1 SCWVLYHTI
10 HKDTQRLS
18 AGAISLIMAPLG
30 AALLGTG
37 IFAKD
42 IYKSN
47 FKAKESEVYLKT
59 VWSRTIESAQ
69 AYVQEFF
76 PRSRAV
82 AGEEALQEIIEDDT
96 IQLVVVVLPVQAALK
111 IVQRCLVAGK
121 AVVQEKPVAATVT
134 EAAEAISAYRRAV
147 AEAQTPQRTPLWM
160 FAENYR
166 YEAVF
171 VAASRRVSEIGRIIK
186 LDLIAD
192 LPMDE
197 RNRYFGSA
205 WRRDT
210 SGCPGG
216 FFMDSSVH
224 FVAAL
229 RMLAAAAGLGEA
241 VSACAHSLQAKPH
254 LSFPDSVVGFARFAN
269 GDVPASISISLA
281 AHQVRWSLSVVG
293 TEGSLEVS
301 RGGWGGTRTGYT
313 LSIKTIRAQE
323 SPQQGQTDPT
333 VQVLA
338 YAFSGCQDE
347 FAEFVGLTAEL
358 RRDEAAGGCGGDG
371 AGVVVPDAAAR
382 SSPEEGARDLALIEA
397 LLASAADGGQPVRVV
412 QI

>member
-1 SCWVLYHTI
+1 MTS
-10 HKDTQRLS
+10 
-18 AGAISLIMAPLG
+18 LG

-42 IYKSN
+42 IYKTN
-47 FKAKESEVYLKT
+47 FKENESEVDLKA

-82 AGEEALQEIIEDDT
+82 AGEEALQEIIEDDS

-111 IVQRCLVAGK
+111 IVQRCLAAGK
-121 AVVQEKPVAATVT
+121 AVVQEKPVAATVA
-134 EAAEAISAYRRAV
+134 EAVEAISAYRRAV
-147 AEAQTPQRTPLWM
+147 AEAQTPQRMPLWM

-171 VAASRRVSEIGRIIK
+171 AAASRRVSEIGRVIK

-229 RMLAAAAGLGEA
+229 RMLAAAAGLGGA
-241 VSACAHSLQAKPH
+241 VSASAHALQAKPD

-281 AHQVRWSLSVVG
+281 VHQVRWSLSVVG
-293 TEGSLEVS
+293 TEGTLEIS

-313 LSIKTIRAQE
+313 LSIKTIR
-323 SPQQGQTDPT
+323 PQGLLQPGQTDPT

-358 RRDEAAGGCGGDG
+358 RRGPTSVECGGD
-371 AGVVVPDAAAR
+371 AAEVTVPDSAAR

-397 LLASAADGGQPVRVV
+397 LLASSAAGGQPVQVV